1 MAVKAETLR
10 MCVVCRKRFFKP
22 FLLRHVMMATSTAE
36 NALVPDET
44 GTMPGRGWYLCQD
57 PQCKMRFAR
66 MKFRSKAR
74 NGSKMHG

>member
-22 FLLRHVMMATSTAE
+22 LLLRHVMLPSATKDSG
-36 NALVPDET
+36 LVPDET

-57 PQCKMRFAR
+57 PQCRKRFAM

-74 NGSKMHG
+74 NGSKVHG